1 MLALIQHIS
10 DALLDTAQY
19 TASLRVEGTE
29 IRRMTDVPNVGN
41 LTRVL
46 FKDLKE
52 MTDVKS
58 VENLTMIGKAHLKD
72 AVAIKWVKE

>member
-1 MLALIQHIS
+1 MEL
-10 DALLDTAQY
+10 
-19 TASLRVEGTE
+19 
-29 IRRMTDVPNVGN
+29 NVGN